1 MLLSLL
7 MLGVDPSIVVNV
19 NVGLL
24 GFSGEGAWQFELNAG
39 ELHSL
44 LERLLPERRPSCGPE
59 ATPMGVT
66 YRLNYNVVLMQTGLP
81 RLQRTLAT
89 AMRPTADHGV
99 YDVEASAIEEHFD
112 MLYASYFATPPL
124 EQPAE
129 PHVAEGAVAPAAYT
143 ILVVNP
149 NKGDMAQLAD
159 IPPAFS
165 YRYRY
170 HGGAPS
176 QMWLS
181 ARRYLVFDVSAGPC
195 SLGMSHAAEG
205 AVSAASLPQ
214 IHAALQGGA
223 AGLAAR
229 KTDPAAASQHALYHT
244 HFMAQLCA
252 ALLSA

>member
-1 MLLSLL
+1 MFAAVFAAAAAF
-7 MLGVDPSIVVNV
+7 GVDPSVSQEIVVDIEV

-66 YRLNYNVVLMQTGLP
+66 YKLNYHVVLMQTGLA

-89 AMRPTADHGV
+89 GMRSAHADEHAGV

-112 MLYASYFATPPL
+112 MLYASYFTPH
-124 EQPAE
+124 EQPGG
-129 PHVAEGAVAPAAYT
+129 AEGPAAYT
-143 ILVVNP
+143 ILVINP

-159 IPPAFS
+159 LPPAFS

-170 HGGAPS
+170 NGGARRSGSSYSPS
-176 QMWLS
+176 AELS
-181 ARRYLVFDVSAGPC
+181 C
-195 SLGMSHAAEG
+195 SPKLTR
-205 AVSAASLPQ
+205 V
-214 IHAALQGGA
+214 
-223 AGLAAR
+223 R
-229 KTDPAAASQHALYHT
+229 
-244 HFMAQLCA
+244 
-252 ALLSA
+252 